1 MNGLK
6 DYGSSYQRNKLLNGV
21 DLLNEI
27 IEITIRSLCISGTA
41 TIISSL
47 WSILLAYKLTRSSGS
62 SRYIIPFFEAL
73 VGVPTVLVG
82 LILYMILSSRGPL
95 GLFRL
100 LYTPYAII
108 IGQAILVTP
117 LITSICYRTLYNSL
131 NTYGE
136 LAYTLGAS
144 KDQIMVIVLRESIPG
159 IIVAIVMGFSRAIG
173 ELGIALMV
181 GGNIRGFTRVL
192 TTAIALEV
200 SKGEFEVAVV
210 LGAILIVIVVAISFS
225 LRIIRRMYRV

>member
-1 MNGLK
+1 MGRVVRK
-6 DYGSSYQRNKLLNGV
+6 IIAGV
-21 DLLNEI
+21 DILNEI
-27 IEITIRSLCISGTA
+27 LDITIRSLWISGSA

-47 WSILLAYKLTRSSGS
+47 WSILLAYKLSRSRGA

-73 VGVPTVLVG
+73 IGIPTVLIG
-82 LILYMILSSRGPL
+82 LLLYMILSSRGPL

-108 IGQAILVTP
+108 LGQAILITP
-117 LITSICYRTLYNSL
+117 LITSICYRVLSSSW

-144 KDQIMVIVLRESIPG
+144 EKQIMAIVLRESIPG
-159 IIVAIVMGFSRAIG
+159 IIAASVMGFSRAIG

-200 SKGEFEVAVV
+200 SKGEFEIAVV
-210 LGAILIVIVVAISFS
+210 LGTILVVLVVAISFS
-225 LRIIRRMYRV
+225 LRILRRMYRV

>member
-1 MNGLK
+1 
-6 DYGSSYQRNKLLNGV
+6 V
-21 DLLNEI
+21 DILNEI
-27 IEITIRSLCISGTA
+27 LDITIRSLWVSGSA

-47 WSILLAYKLTRSSGS
+47 WSILLAYKLSRSPGA

-73 VGVPTVLVG
+73 IGIPTVLIG
-82 LILYMILSSRGPL
+82 LLLYMILSSRGPL

-108 IGQAILVTP
+108 LGQAILITP
-117 LITSICYRTLYNSL
+117 LITSICYRVLSSSW

-144 KDQIMVIVLRESIPG
+144 EKQIMAIVLRESIPG
-159 IIVAIVMGFSRAIG
+159 VIAASVMGFSRAIG

-200 SKGEFEVAVV
+200 SKGEFEIAVV
-210 LGAILIVIVVAISFS
+210 LGAILIVLVVAISFS
-225 LRIIRRMYRV
+225 LRILRRMYRV

>member
-1 MNGLK
+1 MGRVVRK
-6 DYGSSYQRNKLLNGV
+6 IIAGV
-21 DLLNEI
+21 DILNEI
-27 IEITIRSLCISGTA
+27 LDITVRSLWVSGSA

-47 WSILLAYKLTRSSGS
+47 WSILLAYKLSRSRRA

-73 VGVPTVLVG
+73 IGIPTVLIG
-82 LILYMILSSRGPL
+82 LLLYMILSSRGPL

-108 IGQAILVTP
+108 LGQAILITP
-117 LITSICYRTLYNSL
+117 LITSICYRVLSSSW

-144 KDQIMVIVLRESIPG
+144 EKQIMAIVLRESIPG
-159 IIVAIVMGFSRAIG
+159 VIAASVMGFSRAIG

-200 SKGEFEVAVV
+200 SKGEFEIAVI
-210 LGAILIVIVVAISFS
+210 LGAILVVLVVAISFS
-225 LRIIRRMYRV
+225 LRILRRMYRV

>member
-1 MNGLK
+1 MGRVVRK
-6 DYGSSYQRNKLLNGV
+6 IIAGV
-21 DLLNEI
+21 DILNEI
-27 IEITIRSLCISGTA
+27 LDTTIRSLWISGSA

-47 WSILLAYKLTRSSGS
+47 WSILLAYKLSRSRGA

-73 VGVPTVLVG
+73 IGIPTVLIG
-82 LILYMILSSRGPL
+82 LLLYMILSSRGPL

-108 IGQAILVTP
+108 LGQAILITP
-117 LITSICYRTLYNSL
+117 LITSICYRVLSSSWS
-131 NTYGE
+131 TYGE

-144 KDQIMVIVLRESIPG
+144 KEQIMAIVLRESIPG
-159 IIVAIVMGFSRAIG
+159 IIAASVMGFSRAIG

-200 SKGEFEVAVV
+200 SKGEFEIAVV
-210 LGAILIVIVVAISFS
+210 LGTILVVLVVVISFS
-225 LRIIRRMYRV
+225 LRILRRMYRV